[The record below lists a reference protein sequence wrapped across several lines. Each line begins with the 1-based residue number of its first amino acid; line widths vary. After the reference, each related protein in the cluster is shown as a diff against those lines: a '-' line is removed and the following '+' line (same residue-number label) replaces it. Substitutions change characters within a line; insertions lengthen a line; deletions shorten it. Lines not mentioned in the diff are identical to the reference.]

1 MMARKQIVSLA
12 LAAALAVSLTACGS
26 SSDTSTDTSGQTAA
40 GVAVQV
46 QEVTSDD
53 IATENKVSGKIAADN
68 ETSIFVVSSVKC
80 TAVYVE
86 AGDTVQAGQKICTLD
101 LDSTLSSYNAANISY
116 DSAAQSYQDQKAILD
131 KQVQLAQT
139 NLDNLKALF
148 EIGAASQLEIDQAEL
163 SLQQAE
169 AGRTSTLA
177 QLEAGMQSA
186 KSNVEQLSTLLEDVD
201 SRGNVIAPTA
211 GTLVSLNAVE
221 NAFVSPSMPVAVI
234 DGPEQ
239 MKVSV
244 SVSEALVP
252 KLAIGDEAEV
262 TVSAIDTTFTAQ
274 IRAVE
279 QTANAQ
285 TKLYTVTLSVPA
297 DVSGLLSGMFADVTF
312 RTDASE
318 NAVVVPTEAIL
329 TSGTEQHVFV
339 VEEGV
344 AKQVPVTTGLTG
356 NGVTEITSGLQP
368 GQQLVT
374 VGQAYL
380 SDGDPVRVVSGEG

>member
-1 MMARKQIVSLA
+1 MMARKQLTSLA
-12 LAAALAVSLTACGS
+12 LAAALVLSLTACGS
-26 SSDTSTDTSGQTAA
+26 SDTSADASQPSTAA

-46 QEVTSDD
+46 QEVTSDT

-68 ETSIFVVSSVKC
+68 ETSIYVASSVKC

-101 LDSTLSSYNAANISY
+101 LDSTLSSYNAANINY

-131 KQVQLAQT
+131 KQVQLAQD
-139 NLDNLKALF
+139 NLNNLKALY

-163 SLQQAE
+163 SLQQAQ

-201 SRGNVIAPTA
+201 SQGNVVAPTA
-211 GTLVSLNAVE
+211 GTLVSLNAAE

-312 RTDASE
+312 RTDAAE
-318 NAVVVPTEAIL
+318 NVVVVPTEAIL
-329 TSGTEQHVFV
+329 TSGEEQHVFV
-339 VEEGV
+339 VENGAAREV
-344 AKQVPVTTGLTG
+344 AVTTGLTG

>member
-1 MMARKQIVSLA
+1 MMARKQLTSLA
-12 LAAALAVSLTACGS
+12 LAAALALSLTACGS
-26 SSDTSTDTSGQTAA
+26 SDTSADASQPSTAA

-46 QEVTSDD
+46 QEVTSDT

-68 ETSIFVVSSVKC
+68 ETSIYVASSVKC

-101 LDSTLSSYNAANISY
+101 LDSTLSSYNAANINY

-131 KQVQLAQT
+131 KQVQLAQD
-139 NLDNLKALF
+139 NLDNLKALY

-163 SLQQAE
+163 SLQQAQ

-201 SRGNVIAPTA
+201 SQGNVVAPTA
-211 GTLVSLNAVE
+211 GTLVSLNAAE

-297 DVSGLLSGMFADVTF
+297 EVSGLLSGMFADVTF
-312 RTDASE
+312 RTDAAE
-318 NAVVVPTEAIL
+318 NVVVVPTEAIL
-329 TSGTEQHVFV
+329 TSGEEQHVFV
-339 VEEGV
+339 VENDV
-344 AKQVPVTTGLTG
+344 AREVAVTTGLTG

>member
-1 MMARKQIVSLA
+1 MMARKQLTSLA
-12 LAAALAVSLTACGS
+12 LAAALVLSLTACGS
-26 SSDTSTDTSGQTAA
+26 SDTSADASQPSTAA

-46 QEVTSDD
+46 QEVTSDT

-68 ETSIFVVSSVKC
+68 ETSIYVASSVKC

-101 LDSTLSSYNAANISY
+101 LDSTLSSYNAANINY

-131 KQVQLAQT
+131 KQVQLAQD

-163 SLQQAE
+163 SLQQAQ

-201 SRGNVIAPTA
+201 AAGNVVAPTA
-211 GTLVSLNAVE
+211 GTLVSLNAAE

-279 QTANAQ
+279 QTANVQ

-312 RTDASE
+312 RTDAAE
-318 NAVVVPTEAIL
+318 NVVVVPTEAIL
-329 TSGTEQHVFV
+329 TSGEKQHVFV
-339 VEEGV
+339 VENDV
-344 AKQVPVTTGLTG
+344 AKEMAVTTGLTG

>member
-1 MMARKQIVSLA
+1 MMARKRIVSLA
-12 LAAALAVSLTACGS
+12 LAGALLSLTACGS
-26 SSDTSTDTSGQTAA
+26 SSDTSADASGQSGTS

-46 QEVTSDD
+46 QEVTSDT

-68 ETSIFVVSSVKC
+68 ETSIYVASSVKC
-80 TAVYVE
+80 TAVYVQ
-86 AGDTVQAGQKICTLD
+86 AGDTVQAGQMICTLD

-131 KQVQLAQT
+131 KQVQLAQD
-139 NLDNLKALF
+139 NLNNLKALY

-201 SRGNVIAPTA
+201 SQGNVVAPTA

-239 MKVSV
+239 MKVTV

-262 TVSAIDTTFTAQ
+262 TVSAVDATFTAQ
-274 IRAVE
+274 IRSVE

-285 TKLYTVTLSVPA
+285 TKLYTVTLTVPA

-312 RTDASE
+312 RTNASE

-329 TSGTEQHVFV
+329 TSGEEQYVFV
-339 VEEGV
+339 VENDT
-344 AKQVPVTTGLTG
+344 AKYVPVTTGLTG

-380 SDGDPVRVVSGEG
+380 SDGAPVRVVSGEG

>member
-1 MMARKQIVSLA
+1 MMARKRIVSLA
-12 LAAALAVSLTACGS
+12 LAGALLSLTACGS
-26 SSDTSTDTSGQTAA
+26 SSDTSADASGQSGTS

-46 QEVTSDD
+46 QEVTSDT

-68 ETSIFVVSSVKC
+68 ETSIYVASSVKC
-80 TAVYVE
+80 TAVYVQ

-131 KQVQLAQT
+131 KQVQLAQD
-139 NLDNLKALF
+139 NLNNLKALY

-201 SRGNVIAPTA
+201 SQGNVVAPTA

-239 MKVSV
+239 MKVTV

-262 TVSAIDTTFTAQ
+262 NVSAVDATFTAQ
-274 IRAVE
+274 IRSVE

-285 TKLYTVTLSVPA
+285 TKLYTVTLTVPA

-312 RTDASE
+312 RTNASE

-329 TSGTEQHVFV
+329 TSGEEQYVFV
-339 VEEGV
+339 VENDT
-344 AKQVPVTTGLTG
+344 AKYVPVTTGLTG

-380 SDGDPVRVVSGEG
+380 SDGAPVRVVSGEG

>member
-12 LAAALAVSLTACGS
+12 LAAALAAALTACGS
-26 SSDTSTDTSGQTAA
+26 SSDTSADTSGQTAA

-68 ETSIFVVSSVKC
+68 ETSIFVASSVKC

-116 DSAAQSYQDQKAILD
+116 DSAVQSYQDQKAILD

-201 SRGNVIAPTA
+201 SQGNVIAPTA

>member
-1 MMARKQIVSLA
+1 MMARKQLISLA
-12 LAAALAVSLTACGS
+12 LAAALVSLTACGN
-26 SSDTSTDTSGQTAA
+26 SDTSADASQPEAA

-46 QEVTSDD
+46 QEVTSDT
-53 IATENKVSGKIAADN
+53 IASENKVSGKIAADN
-68 ETSIFVVSSVKC
+68 ETSIFVASSVKC

-101 LDSTLSSYNAANISY
+101 LDSTLSSYNAANINY

-131 KQVQLAQT
+131 KQVQLAQD
-139 NLDNLKALF
+139 NLDNLKALY

-163 SLQQAE
+163 SLQQAQ

-201 SRGNVIAPTA
+201 AEGNVVAPTS

-262 TVSAIDTTFTAQ
+262 TVSAVDAAFTAR
-274 IRAVE
+274 IRSVE

-297 DVSGLLSGMFADVTF
+297 DVEGLLSGMFADVTF

-329 TSGTEQHVFV
+329 TNGTEQHVFV
-339 VEEGV
+339 VENNAARQV
-344 AKQVPVTTGLTG
+344 AVTTGLTG

>member
-1 MMARKQIVSLA
+1 MMARKRIVSLA
-12 LAAALAVSLTACGS
+12 LAGALLSLTACGS
-26 SSDTSTDTSGQTAA
+26 SSDTSADASDQSGTS

-46 QEVTSDD
+46 QEVTSDT

-68 ETSIFVVSSVKC
+68 ETSIYVASSVKC
-80 TAVYVE
+80 TAVYVQ

-131 KQVQLAQT
+131 KQVQLAQD
-139 NLDNLKALF
+139 NLNNLKALY

-169 AGRTSTLA
+169 TGRTSTLA

-201 SRGNVIAPTA
+201 SQGNVVAPTA
-211 GTLVSLNAVE
+211 GTLVSLNAAE

-239 MKVSV
+239 MKVTV

-262 TVSAIDTTFTAQ
+262 TVSAVDATFTAQ
-274 IRAVE
+274 IRSVE

-285 TKLYTVTLSVPA
+285 TKLYTVTLTVPA

-312 RTDASE
+312 RTNASE

-329 TSGTEQHVFV
+329 TSGEEQYVFV
-339 VEEGV
+339 VENDT
-344 AKQVPVTTGLTG
+344 AKYVPVTTGLTG

-380 SDGDPVRVVSGEG
+380 SDGAPVRVVSGEG

>member
-1 MMARKQIVSLA
+1 MMARKQLTSLA
-12 LAAALAVSLTACGS
+12 LAAALVLSLTACGS
-26 SSDTSTDTSGQTAA
+26 SDTSADASQPSTAA

-46 QEVTSDD
+46 QEVTSDT

-68 ETSIFVVSSVKC
+68 ETSIYVASSVKC

-101 LDSTLSSYNAANISY
+101 LDSTLSSYNAANINY

-131 KQVQLAQT
+131 KQVQLAQD
-139 NLDNLKALF
+139 NLNNLKALY

-163 SLQQAE
+163 SLQQAQ

-201 SRGNVIAPTA
+201 SQGNVVAPTA
-211 GTLVSLNAVE
+211 GTLVSLNAAE

-312 RTDASE
+312 RTDAAE
-318 NAVVVPTEAIL
+318 NVVVVPTEAIL
-329 TSGTEQHVFV
+329 TSGEEQHVFV
-339 VEEGV
+339 VENDV
-344 AKQVPVTTGLTG
+344 AKEVAVTTGLTG